1 MPIGVLYY
9 IQVIICYK
17 NINISREFIKMT
29 RICRNNDYNMGDNP
43 FSLHH
48 VDVNSNSVFA
58 RILIGIRHSKLDE
71 IDIIYYFQ
79 EIRHRSY
86 LEDTNINHIL
96 NVIECTVNKPCTNIA
111 RIEKDS
117 KTDMIYLMTEDK
129 IDRYDLRI
137 VRPHKEHSP

>member
-1 MPIGVLYY
+1 
-9 IQVIICYK
+9 
-17 NINISREFIKMT
+17 MT

-137 VRPHKEHSP
+137 VRPHKEHSAE

>member
-79 EIRHRSY
+79 EIMHRS
-86 LEDTNINHIL
+86 
-96 NVIECTVNKPCTNIA
+96 
-111 RIEKDS
+111 
-117 KTDMIYLMTEDK
+117 
-129 IDRYDLRI
+129 
-137 VRPHKEHSP
+137 